1 MGRSIFHRVDVGRMR
16 DRNDDVVLV
25 DEALGLA
32 IVADGVGGHRAGD
45 RAAALAAQSVLG
57 MLQEQAW
64 AVDAVKKRDPR
75 VDREDLARFVRHALQ
90 RASQAIF
97 DEAQGAP
104 ERAGMSTTITLVLDL
119 EGRALVAH
127 VGDSRGYLL
136 RGGEVLRLTED
147 HVVSTAVKSAD
158 NAEKPVKKRVL
169 SRAVGNTAAVQV
181 DVLWVDL
188 LPEDRVLLCSDGLSD
203 NLFED
208 DELLEAVTTFG
219 ASAAPEVLVDLANT
233 RGGRD
238 NISVAL
244 LDTVGTGTSR
254 AQSAADARDW
264 PNVREQLRI
273 LRELSPFRQLSFL
286 ELEAL
291 RTHARVDHFLA
302 STIIAYPR
310 ETPQVAVL
318 VRGAVELNCASGA
331 PLLLGPGAIIGETTL
346 VHDGEWP
353 YVALARQDVTLVRF
367 PAAVLRGF
375 LKSRPRASSKVLWEF
390 LTVSGIRLAEVANPS
405 PAA

>member
-1 MGRSIFHRVDVGRMR
+1 MGRAIFHRVDLGRLR
-16 DRNDDVVLV
+16 NRNDDVVLV
-25 DEALGLA
+25 DEGLGLA

-45 RAAALAAQSVLG
+45 RAAALAAGSLLA
-57 MLQEQAW
+57 MLQEQTW
-64 AVDAVKKRDPR
+64 AVEAVRRKDPR
-75 VDREDLARFVRHALQ
+75 VDKEDLARFVRHALQ

-97 DEAQGAP
+97 AEAQASP
-104 ERAGMSTTITLVLDL
+104 ERAGMSTTTTLVLDL
-119 EGRALVAH
+119 DGRALVAH

-158 NAEKPVKKRVL
+158 GAQKPVKKRVL

-181 DVLWVDL
+181 DVMWVDL

-208 DELLEAVTTFG
+208 DEVLEAVTTFG
-219 ASAAPEVLVDLANT
+219 AAAAPEVLVDLANT

-244 LDTVGTGTSR
+244 LDTVSTSASQ
-254 AQSAADARDW
+254 AQQATQARDW
-264 PNVREQLRI
+264 PNLREQLRI
-273 LRELSPFRQLSFL
+273 LRELAPFRQLSYL

-291 RTHARVDHFLA
+291 RAHARVDHFPA

-331 PLLLGPGAIIGETTL
+331 PLLLGPGSIIGETTL
-346 VHDGEWP
+346 VHEGEWP
-353 YVALARQDVTLVRF
+353 YVALTKHDVTLVRF
-367 PAAVLRGF
+367 PAEVLRGF
-375 LKSRPRASSKVLWEF
+375 LQSRPRASSKVLWEF
-390 LTVSGIRLAEVANPS
+390 FTVSGTRLAEVASPS
-405 PAA
+405 TAA